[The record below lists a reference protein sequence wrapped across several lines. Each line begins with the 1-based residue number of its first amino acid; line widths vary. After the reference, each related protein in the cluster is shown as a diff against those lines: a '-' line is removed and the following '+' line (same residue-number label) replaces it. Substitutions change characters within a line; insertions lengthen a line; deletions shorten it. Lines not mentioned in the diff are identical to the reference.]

1 MSYAHLDYYYKKP
14 RLPWSVIEANREG
27 LIIGSA
33 CSAGEVFSSMVKHV
47 TYQKRTHTERIMEQK
62 SAEEQARIAS
72 RYDYLEIQPVINNR
86 FMFGEE
92 FYLDGRRIE
101 TEDDIREIN
110 RRIVALADKLGK
122 RVVATTDSHYTE
134 PDDAI
139 YRNIVMAGMGFED
152 AESGEGLYMKTTNE
166 MMEEFSYL
174 GARAQEIV
182 VDNTN
187 YIASLI
193 DGDIRPVPAGKFPPK
208 IEGAKETLRKTCME
222 RAHAQYGDPLPKE
235 IEVGW
240 ISS

>member
-1 MSYAHLDYYYKKP
+1 
-14 RLPWSVIEANREG
+14 
-27 LIIGSA
+27 
-33 CSAGEVFSSMVKHV
+33 
-47 TYQKRTHTERIMEQK
+47 
-62 SAEEQARIAS
+62 
-72 RYDYLEIQPVINNR
+72 
-86 FMFGEE
+86 MFGEE

-208 IEGAKETLRKTCME
+208 IEGAKVTLRKTCME
-222 RAHAQYGDPLPKE
+222 RAHSRTATRCRKKSR
-235 IEVGW
+235 IGW